1 MIEGGVFEHTASHQA
16 YDGDDFISS
25 LLLFSCSS
33 IKLAPLFEDLTA
45 LSSASDQRTHFR
57 ALSTNK

>member
-33 IKLAPLFEDLTA
+33 IKLAPLFEDLTTA
-45 LSSASDQRTHFR
+45 LSSASHLDRKTKK
-57 ALSTNK
+57 NK